1 MSQHGLINYKQSIWQ
16 QQKQLVAVGAV
27 GAVVSRPNTGF
38 NIKVAKPQTFDRAVG

>member
-16 QQKQLVAVGAV
+16 QQKQLVAV